1 MLMDYQQ
8 FKEYRDSGEYSLV
21 KDEYL
26 HELER
31 AKKKH
36 DDNLAFLESLGLVGL
51 LLLAFIL
58 RLLGI
63 I

>member
-1 MLMDYQQ
+1 MDYQQ
-8 FKEYRDSGEYSLV
+8 FKEYRDSREYSLV

-36 DDNLAFLESLGLVGL
+36 DQRKNAMFSATIMGLM
-51 LLLAFIL
+51 LLAFIL